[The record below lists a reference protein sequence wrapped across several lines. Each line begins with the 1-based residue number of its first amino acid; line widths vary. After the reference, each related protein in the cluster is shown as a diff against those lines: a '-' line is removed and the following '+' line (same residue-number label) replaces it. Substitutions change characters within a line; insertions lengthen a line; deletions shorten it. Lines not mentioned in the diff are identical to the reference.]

1 MKINFIGM
9 LLVVFSVFSFSHDA
23 HQTKGSFE
31 DKFRQLEEKYPDP
44 NQYRPATGEPGKLYW
59 QQQADY
65 KISIILNED
74 NRSLSG
80 SEVITYKNNSP
91 SRSSIYLGAVRS
103 KYI

>member
-1 MKINFIGM
+1 MKNSSVI
-9 LLVVFSVFSFSHDA
+9 LLIFFSVFTFSHGA
-23 HQTKGSFE
+23 HQTKGTFE

-44 NQYRPATGEPGKLYW
+44 NMYRPATGEPGKLYW

-80 SEVITYKNNSP
+80 
-91 SRSSIYLGAVRS
+91 
-103 KYI
+103 